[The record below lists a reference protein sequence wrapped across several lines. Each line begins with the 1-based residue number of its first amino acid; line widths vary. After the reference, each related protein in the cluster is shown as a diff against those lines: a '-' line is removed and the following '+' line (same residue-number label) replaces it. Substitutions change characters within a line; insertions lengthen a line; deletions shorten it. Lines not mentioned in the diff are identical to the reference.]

1 MRFEK
6 EKDNPHRVVSRP
18 DATEAE
24 GHLPGDLALVAD
36 QLSDDAAYVARR
48 HPADPRTAA
57 LLKRV
62 ATVDWADAA
71 GQTWSS
77 RSGGFQW
84 WRTAAAV
91 LLIATVGWVS
101 GVLTS
106 HWLRADSVSVAVR
119 QDDASGQTV
128 PLTSHAVDRASS
140 ERVVV
145 PVEYIQS
152 LPETERE
159 ALLDIMQDNPGAAIS
174 FTLAQTP

>member
-1 MRFEK
+1 MRFESDK
-6 EKDNPHRVVSRP
+6 NNPHRVVSRRA
-18 DATEAE
+18 ATEAD

-62 ATVDWADAA
+62 AAVDWADAA
-71 GQTWSS
+71 GSTW
-77 RSGGFQW
+77 RSGGFTW

-91 LLIATVGWVS
+91 LLIATVGWAS

-106 HWLRADSVSVAVR
+106 HWLLAGSISVAER
-119 QDDASGQTV
+119 QGNASAQTV
-128 PLTSHAVDRASS
+128 PLTPHTVDRTSG
-140 ERVVV
+140 ETVVV

-159 ALLDIMQDNPGAAIS
+159 ALLDIMEDNPGAAIS
-174 FTLAQTP
+174 FALAQTP